1 MSAEVWRRW
10 PIDNDSE
17 PRLPDMK
24 IQRFFQL
31 AKQSVSAWSDD
42 YAPSMGAAIA
52 YYTVFSL
59 APLLLIVI
67 AVAGAVFG
75 RDAVQGEIVA
85 QLSGLIGA
93 DGAHAIQGLIKSAS
107 NKSDGI
113 VAGTISVV
121 VLIVGATTVFAELQ
135 SALNRIWR
143 APAEAKSGIWNT
155 IQTRLLS
162 FGLIIGLAFLLMVS
176 LVTSAGLAA
185 FGRWFGGFMP
195 GWEYT
200 LMVLNLLISLG
211 FTTVL
216 FAMIYKLMP
225 QAKIDWKD
233 VWVGSSVTA
242 VLFEIGKFLISLYV
256 AKTSVVSSLAAA
268 GSIIVLLVWVYYS
281 AQIFLLGAE
290 FTWVFANE
298 HGSRRGMGDRSPAPL
313 YKSAVGSVTS
323 LGAALAAP
331 ANAASVGRASATA
344 VVTAA
349 AHRAAQQDVDAG
361 TPYAAARQNALE
373 VAANYPPD
381 KPRNRNLASSAT
393 DVSAAGSATPHRPT
407 LVQRAIVWG
416 ALTGLQIVV
425 TAVAARVAKRGSQK
439 RRIAAARRR

>member
-1 MSAEVWRRW
+1 M
-10 PIDNDSE
+10 N
-17 PRLPDMK
+17 LG
-24 IQRFFQL
+24 RFFEL

-75 RDAVQGEIVA
+75 HDAVQGEIVA

-93 DGAHAIQGLIKSAS
+93 DGAHAIQGLIASAS
-107 NKSDGI
+107 NKSQGI
-113 VAGTISVV
+113 VAGGISIV
-121 VLIVGATTVFAELQ
+121 VLIIGATTVFAELQ
-135 SALNRIWR
+135 SALDRIWGVPAKARTGILATLR
-143 APAEAKSGIWNT
+143 A
-155 IQTRLLS
+155 RLLS

-176 LVTSAGLAA
+176 LVTSAALAA
-185 FGRWFGGFMP
+185 FGRWFGGLMP
-195 GWEYT
+195 GWEVT
-200 LMVLNLLISLG
+200 LMILNLLISLG

-225 QAKIDWKD
+225 QTKIDWKD
-233 VWVGSSVTA
+233 VWIGAGVTA

-256 AKTSVVSSLAAA
+256 GKTSVVSSLAAA

-298 HGSRRGMGDRSPAPL
+298 HGSLRASGHKAKESLPR
-313 YKSAVGSVTS
+313 KAVGSSGT

-331 ANAASVGRASATA
+331 VNARALGQSSAAA
-344 VVTAA
+344 VRTAA
-349 AHRAAQQDVDAG
+349 AHRQAHRDAEAG
-361 TPYAAARQNALE
+361 KPYADARRKALE
-373 VAANYPPD
+373 VVAAFPPD
-381 KPRNRNLASSAT
+381 RPRSGVAGTSPLAAT
-393 DVSAAGSATPHRPT
+393 VAPTHPPERPT
-407 LVQRAIVWG
+407 LTQRAIVWG
-416 ALTGLQIVV
+416 TLTGLQIVATV
-425 TAVAARVAKRGSQK
+425 IVKSMGKRSRQRPPRRASQ
-439 RRIAAARRR
+439 RQST

>member
-1 MSAEVWRRW
+1 MRIR
-10 PIDNDSE
+10 
-17 PRLPDMK
+17 
-24 IQRFFQL
+24 RFFEL
-31 AKQSVSAWSDD
+31 AKQSVAAWSDD

-85 QLSGLIGA
+85 QLSGLIGS
-93 DGAHAIQGLIKSAS
+93 DGAHAIQGLIASAS

-113 VAGTISVV
+113 VAGVISAV
-121 VLIVGATTVFAELQ
+121 VLIIGATTVFAELQ
-135 SALNRIWR
+135 SALDRIWR
-143 APAEAKSGIWNT
+143 SPTEASSGIWAT
-155 IQTRLLS
+155 IRGRLLS

-176 LVTSAGLAA
+176 LVTSAALAA
-185 FGRWFGGFMP
+185 FGRWAGGLLP
-195 GWEYT
+195 GWEVT
-200 LMVLNLLISLG
+200 LALLNLLISLG

-225 QAKIDWKD
+225 RAKIDWKD
-233 VWVGSSVTA
+233 VWVGAAVTA

-298 HGSRRGMGDRSPAPL
+298 HGSRRGMGDHSPAPL
-313 YKSAVGSVTS
+313 HRTPTGSATS
-323 LGAALAAP
+323 LKAALAAP
-331 ANAASVGRASATA
+331 ANAGSVGKASGEA
-344 VVTAA
+344 VAAAA
-349 AHRAAQQDVDAG
+349 AHRVARHEADAG
-361 TPYAAARQNALE
+361 VPYAAARKKALE
-373 VAANYPPD
+373 AVAAFPPD
-381 KPRNRNLASSAT
+381 QKQRGKPVPAMAAVELPANASVAR
-393 DVSAAGSATPHRPT
+393 RPT
-407 LVQRAIVWG
+407 LTQRAIVWG
-416 ALTGLQIVV
+416 TLTALQVV
-425 TAVAARVAKRGSQK
+425 VSALASRASSNRKKSSVATAR
-439 RRIAAARRR
+439 ARRP